1 MRERTIGSTVFS
13 ALRTRGKLKRILS
26 ISIGSSFRDFES
38 EHEFAGQ
45 RYHIQRIG
53 TDGDKFKALDLVRE
67 FDGKVDAIGLGGM
80 DVAFF
85 VGKKVYYHQDC
96 MRFVRATKITPVV
109 DGVGL
114 KHTLERWAIKY
125 IAGQNPDLFS
135 GKDALIMSGVDR
147 YGLAEVL
154 GEYTRRM
161 TFGDFLFHLNLNIPI
176 NSLAGVRSLARILLP
191 LITNIPFQ
199 LVYPTGRRQEIR
211 RPVYP
216 KTFAKN
222 HIIVGDF
229 PMIRR
234 YSPEDL
240 SGKTVLTDALSE
252 DDLRELKERGVETV
266 ITTTPEIGGRSF
278 ATNILEAIFVAHLG
292 YKLSPDDP
300 PERMASGVLRDEYLN
315 LILESGIK
323 PRVIHLSERPAEKVN
338 KFAFI
343 VHPITVQDYFLDRR
357 FSWLRLLPAR
367 FVEWLVSK
375 RKWLYVNRIRGVHS
389 ADGTPVAGY
398 MYGITFTPRQI
409 VGYKPEVIYSALNGC
424 CEDAA
429 KRGARIVGLGAF
441 TSIAGDAGV
450 TVEKRSPIPVTT
462 GNSYTV
468 SATFDAIEVAS
479 EKMGIVLDDACVCV
493 IGATG
498 SIGKALS
505 KLLAARAREMII
517 VSPRPERVMDLSREL
532 QEEFGLKTKVATDA
546 AEVIGKADIVV
557 AATSV
562 PGGVVDVMKLKKGAL
577 VVDVAMPPDVS
588 RGEAAKRDDIL
599 VMESGEILLPT
610 NPGERVNFGIN
621 FDLPDNVAY
630 ACLAET
636 ILLALD
642 GKFESFTVGREIDI
656 ERVKEIGEIGRKH
669 GFKLCGIRSFGEI
682 LSDDE
687 IAEIRNRAGR

>member
-1 MRERTIGSTVFS
+1 M
-13 ALRTRGKLKRILS
+13 KRIVS
-26 ISIGSSFRDFES
+26 ISIGSSLRDFES

-53 TDGDKFKALDLVRE
+53 TDGDKFKALDLVKQL
-67 FDGKVDAIGLGGM
+67 DGEVDAIGLGGM

-85 VGKKVYYHQDC
+85 VGKDVYYHQDC
-96 MRFVRATKITPVV
+96 MRFVRATKVTPVV

-125 IAGQNPDLFS
+125 IAGQNPDLFA

-161 TFGDFLFHLNLNIPI
+161 TFGDAPFHLNIPMPI
-176 NSLAGVRSLARILLP
+176 HSLARVRSMAKIVLP
-191 LITNIPFQ
+191 IITNIPFQ
-199 LVYPTGRRQEIR
+199 FVYPTGRRQDIR
-211 RPVYP
+211 RPVYRYL
-216 KTFAKN
+216 FEKN
-222 HIIVGDF
+222 DIIVGDY

-240 SGKTVLTDALSE
+240 SGKIVITDSLSE
-252 DDLRELKERGVETV
+252 EDLRELKERGVETV
-266 ITTTPEIGGRSF
+266 ITTTPEISGRSL

-292 YKLSPDDP
+292 YKRSPDDP
-300 PERMASGVLRDEYLN
+300 PERMPSEVLRDSYLN

-323 PRVIHLSERPAEKVN
+323 PRTVLLAEHPVERVN

-357 FSWLRLLPAR
+357 FSWLRLLPPR

-389 ADGTPVAGY
+389 ADGTPISGY

-409 VGYKPEVIYSALNGC
+409 VSYKPEVIYSALNGC
-424 CEDAA
+424 CKDAA
-429 KRGARIVGLGAF
+429 KRGASIIGLGAF

-450 TVEKRSPIPVTT
+450 TVAKRSPIPVTT

-468 SATFDAIEVAS
+468 AATYEAIETAAA
-479 EKMGIVLDDACVCV
+479 KMGIDLENACACI

-498 SIGKALS
+498 SIGMALS
-505 KLLAARAREMII
+505 RLLAKRVKHMII
-517 VSPRPERVMDLSREL
+517 VSPRPERVMDLSRL
-532 QEEFGLKTKVATDA
+532 LEEEAGLKAEVATDA
-546 AEVIGKADIVV
+546 GEVIGRADIVV

-588 RGEAAKRDDIL
+588 RSEAAKRDDVL

-610 NPGERVNFGIN
+610 NPGERINFGIR

-636 ILLALD
+636 ALLALE
-642 GKFESFTVGREIDI
+642 GKYVSFTLGREMDI
-656 ERVKEIGEIGRKH
+656 EKVKEIGEIGRKH
-669 GFKLCGIRSFGEI
+669 GFKLCGIRSFGRT
-682 LSDDE
+682 LDDDE
-687 IAEIRNRAGR
+687 IEEIRKRAAE